1 MIIERSIKADIEEKL
16 LSGKAIVIF
25 GARQVGKTT
34 LLHDL
39 FDKRND
45 VMWLSGDDAATIA
58 LFEDVTA
65 QKFNSV
71 VGQNLILVIDEAQR
85 IQNIGLKLKI
95 IHDKF
100 KTKFQIIA
108 TGSSSF
114 DLANEINEPMTG
126 RKWTY
131 KMFPLSFAEMVFH
144 TNLIEEQ
151 MNLENRLLYGYYPD
165 VVNNPGDERA
175 ILKELA
181 NDNLYKDIFKWE
193 NIKKPLVFE
202 KLVRALALQIGSQ
215 VSINELSNLCN
226 ADNKTIERYIRLL
239 EQSFVIFRLGSFSTN
254 LRSELKSSAKYYFY
268 DVGIRNAV
276 IGAFDT
282 VAIRQDI
289 GHLFENFIIAEL
301 AKKLMPQSV
310 GSFGYFWRTTQQ
322 QEVDFVTESGRN
334 ITAYE
339 IKWNPNTKVHIPKT
353 FIEKYNPSVKFINR
367 ENFYEVLA
375 HTPMG

>member
-1 MIIERSIKADIEEKL
+1 MIIERSIKADIEKKL
-16 LSGKAIVIF
+16 FSEKAIVVF

-45 VMWLSGDDAATIA
+45 VLWLNGDDAAAIA

-71 VGQNLILVIDEAQR
+71 VGQNKILVVDEAQR

-95 IHDKF
+95 IHDKL
-100 KTKFQIIA
+100 KSKFQIIA

-131 KMFPLSFAEMVFH
+131 KMFPLSFAEMVRH

-165 VVNNPGDERA
+165 VVNNPGEEQA
-175 ILKELA
+175 ILRELA

-193 NIKKPLVFE
+193 NIKKPVVFE

-226 ADNKTIERYIRLL
+226 ADNKTVERYIRLL

-254 LRSELKSSAKYYFY
+254 LRTELKSSAKYYFY

-276 IGAFDT
+276 IEAFET
-282 VAIRQDI
+282 VGIRQDI

-301 AKKLMPQSV
+301 AKKLMPCSV

-322 QEVDFVTESGRN
+322 QEVDFVTMSGRN

-339 IKWNPNTKVHIPKT
+339 IKWNPGVKAHISKT
-353 FIEKYNPSVKFINR
+353 FAEKYNPSVKFINR
-367 ENFYEVLA
+367 ENFYEVLV
-375 HTPMG
+375 